1 MSDKDLLVVIS
12 EMLRKQDQ
20 QAEKLDEH
28 SRILNHHTEILT
40 NHTEILNKQIEI
52 SNKQTT
58 LIQETNGSLKDFMNL
73 SIQQFQQQQ
82 DFNERFLSKLD
93 EIARKP

>member
-1 MSDKDLLVVIS
+1 MSDKDLSVVIS

-28 SRILNHHTEILT
+28 SSILNHHTEIL
-40 NHTEILNKQIEI
+40 NQHTDILNKQIEI
-52 SNKQTT
+52 SNKQTA
-58 LIQETNGSLKDFMNL
+58 LIIETNNTLKQFMEV

-82 DFNERFLSKLD
+82 NFNERFLEKLD
-93 EIARKP
+93 EISKKP